1 MPMTT
6 STSTPAATSYTSP
19 FAGPADDLEAIRQT
33 VEHYDEGLRSG
44 SVERLR
50 EAFHEQSQ
58 MCGYLGDAPMLT
70 PIAGL
75 YDFVA
80 SHDAPAKSGEP
91 TEITLAA
98 VQVSGNTAT
107 AEVVERAYMGHDFL
121 TSFQLLKLDG
131 RWWIV
136 AKLFHGT
143 PRE

>member
-1 MPMTT
+1 LTAP
-6 STSTPAATSYTSP
+6 TSTPTAGSYTSP
-19 FAGPADDLEAIRQT
+19 FAGPSDDLKGITQT
-33 VEHYDEGLRSG
+33 VEHYIEGLRTG

-50 EAFHEQSQ
+50 EGFHEQAM
-58 MCGYLGDAPMLT
+58 MCGYLGAAPMIT
-70 PIAGL
+70 PIQGL

-91 TEITLAA
+91 TELTLAA
-98 VQVSGNTAT
+98 IQVSGNTAT

-136 AKLFHGT
+136 AKLFDGT
-143 PRE
+143 PRA